1 LKIFK
6 TPLNNKLHAFEVMH
20 IDKNCQVES
29 VLPLGFYKNAGDKQM
44 KKMLSFFTFF
54 NFFFISTNF
63 AFASGAAEEK
73 SLVKV
78 IPDITLLVQ
87 MGLFLILMFTLNIL
101 LYKPILSIIERRK
114 KQLDESENEIK
125 LFNESVEKKVA
136 EYEEKLKQAKIKGS
150 ELKKEIILEGVNQAK
165 NIVDAVRNEIP
176 VIAREFQQQMDKE
189 VEKAK
194 LILDSHSKK
203 LSLEIA
209 QKVLGRPV
217 Q

>member
-1 LKIFK
+1 
-6 TPLNNKLHAFEVMH
+6 
-20 IDKNCQVES
+20 
-29 VLPLGFYKNAGDKQM
+29 M

-54 NFFFISTNF
+54 NFFLISISI
-63 AFASGAAEEK
+63 AFASGGAEEK

-87 MGLFLILMFTLNIL
+87 MGLFLILMFVLNIL

-114 KQLDESENEIK
+114 KQLEESENEIK

-136 EYEEKLKQAKIKGS
+136 EYEEKLKKAKIKGS
-150 ELKKEIILEGVNQAK
+150 ELKKEIIQEGVNQAK
-165 NIVDAVRNEIP
+165 NIVDVVRNEIP
-176 VIAREFQQQMDKE
+176 VLTRDFQQKMDKE

-194 LILDSHSKK
+194 LILDSHSKE
-203 LSLEIA
+203 LSLDIA
-209 QKVLGRPV
+209 RKVLGRPV

>member
-1 LKIFK
+1 
-6 TPLNNKLHAFEVMH
+6 
-20 IDKNCQVES
+20 
-29 VLPLGFYKNAGDKQM
+29 M
-44 KKMLSFFTFF
+44 KKMLSFFAFF
-54 NFFFISTNF
+54 NFFLISVSI
-63 AFASGAAEEK
+63 AFASGGAEEK

-78 IPDITLLVQ
+78 IPDYTLLIQ
-87 MGLFLILMFTLNIL
+87 MGLFLSLIFVLNIL
-101 LYKPILSIIERRK
+101 LYKPILSVIERRK
-114 KQLDESENEIK
+114 KQLEESENEIK
-125 LFNESVEKKVA
+125 LFNESVEKRVA

-150 ELKKEIILEGVNQAK
+150 ELKKEIIQEGVNQAK
-165 NIVDAVRNEIP
+165 NIVDVVRNEIP
-176 VIAREFQQQMDKE
+176 AIAQKFQQEMDRE